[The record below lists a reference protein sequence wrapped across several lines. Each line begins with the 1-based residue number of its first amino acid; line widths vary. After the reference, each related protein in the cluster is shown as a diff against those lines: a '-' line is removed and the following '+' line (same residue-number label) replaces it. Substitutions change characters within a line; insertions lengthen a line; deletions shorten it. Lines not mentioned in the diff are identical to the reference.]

1 MNSISKESMIKLG
14 RGVAVNRVIS
24 IFWREQDAPAVFLLS
39 DACMLGKMI

>member
-24 IFWREQDAPAVFLLS
+24 IFWREQDAPAVFFFFFS
-39 DACMLGKMI
+39 CKLGKMI

>member
-24 IFWREQDAPAVFLLS
+24 IFWREQDVPAVFLLS
-39 DACMLGKMI
+39 DACELGKMI